1 MTEQNKRLIE
11 LMKQTGTVDEK
22 TLQEKLKQL
31 YYAEGK
37 SPISDEEYDELFGNK
52 DYVGYT
58 VDGQSGPWEVLEH
71 KIAMGSLEKLKTWE
85 QAQNW
90 LKDKKD
96 VFWQPKLDGLSIELV
111 YEFGILKHA
120 ILRGGGD
127 KGEDILKNAEKFTGV
142 LPTINTNN
150 SYVSVRG
157 EVIIAQS
164 KFDELCKISQDA
176 YKNRRNCIPGICRRY
191 DGQYAEFLSF
201 YAYDIIQKYN
211 EVEGMKEYAM
221 YGTKLLD
228 LYEYGF
234 KLPFSNTQMTE
245 QEYKQYGDIRDTA
258 EAFQMDG
265 LVIKTNDLKHQIAL
279 KFEPKGE
286 LTTVTGYSWEI
297 GSTGK
302 YVPAIWF
309 EPVTVGGSRL
319 AKAAVGSF
327 QGYLDL
333 NAPIGSKV
341 EVRKM
346 GDVIPKVTK
355 VVSRPTDINTGE
367 TLKLE
372 IPDKCPHC
380 GSTLERQGADLYCT
394 NNECPIKQM
403 SKATAIYWSIYLKN
417 VTDSWVKQLIE
428 QGKLQK
434 YYNLP
439 FVKVEDIADLDGYS
453 INKATKIVEHMKS
466 QFLNMLTTNNVEQF
480 LHMLPIPTIAG
491 KNFYILAE
499 YFKTISNF
507 EVFLQNISVESKTT
521 LIQLL
526 KNNKGT
532 KAYEYFIENKDDILQ
547 LLENIRIAANA

>member
-31 YYAEGK
+31 YYSEGT
-37 SPISDEEYDELFGNK
+37 SPITDEEYDELFGSK

-58 VDGQSGPWEVLEH
+58 VDEQSGPWEVLEH
-71 KIAMGSLEKLKTWE
+71 KIAMGSLEKLKTWG

-355 VVSRPTDINTGE
+355 VVSRPTDTNTGE
-367 TLKLE
+367 TLQLE

-403 SKATAIYWSIYLKN
+403 SKATAIYWGTYLKG
-417 VTDSWVKQLIE
+417 VTDGWVKQLIE
-428 QGKLQK
+428 NGKLKK
-434 YYNLP
+434 YYELP
-439 FVKVEDIADLDGYS
+439 FVKAEDIAELDGYS
-453 INKATKIVEHMKS
+453 LNKANKIIENMKIKFS
-466 QFLNMLTTNNVEQF
+466 EMLQTNDVKWFLS
-480 LHMLPIPTIAG
+480 MLPIPTVAG
-491 KNFYILAE
+491 KAIEKLASLFHNFVE
-499 YFKTISNF
+499 F
-507 EVFLQNISVESKTT
+507 ESWLKEWSVERQK
-521 LIQLL
+521 QLVDIL
-526 KNNKGT
+526 GNAKGN
-532 KAYEYFIENKDDILQ
+532 KAYDYISENNEGILQ
-547 LLENIRIAANA
+547 LLNNVKIIGE